1 MPLSPNRDHAKPADI
16 DPRRVSER
24 DRDDVR
30 VLAVGAGDDRQHERQ
45 VLDPTGDRPQLGE
58 RLEQA
63 AGPGQCPVLGTRP
76 LVGLIPATPHRC
88 AGWRIELPLSLPMS
102 NGEPPAATIEADP
115 PLLPPGERSR
125 SYGFEVRP

>member
-1 MPLSPNRDHAKPADI
+1 MTGSTSARSSTRRAIGPSWVNDSNRP
-16 DPRRVSER
+16 
-24 DRDDVR
+24 
-30 VLAVGAGDDRQHERQ
+30 
-45 VLDPTGDRPQLGE
+45 
-58 RLEQA
+58 
-63 AGPGQCPVLGTRP
+63 AGPGQCPVRGTRP